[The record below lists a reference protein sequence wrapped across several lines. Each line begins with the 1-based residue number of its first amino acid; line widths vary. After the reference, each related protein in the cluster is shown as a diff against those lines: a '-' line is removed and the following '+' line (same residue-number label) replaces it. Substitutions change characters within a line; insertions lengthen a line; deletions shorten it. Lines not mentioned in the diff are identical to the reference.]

1 VRTAG
6 YAVTL

>member
-1 VRTAG
+1 MCRG